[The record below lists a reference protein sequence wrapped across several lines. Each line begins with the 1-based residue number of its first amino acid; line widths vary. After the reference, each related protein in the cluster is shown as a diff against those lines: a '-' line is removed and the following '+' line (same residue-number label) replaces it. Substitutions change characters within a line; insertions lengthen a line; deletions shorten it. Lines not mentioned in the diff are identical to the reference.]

1 MSGSSGSGVFR
12 AFKNVT
18 DLKFASVIKGML
30 FDVERETMTTHNEG
44 AIHALRYPVQ
54 AAKTGFKGAVGARR
68 IEYESAKK
76 EINSIKIR
84 KNLSDQLTSPVKWD
98 QTIKKMIEDGT
109 NEFHEIGPG
118 NVLKG
123 LIRKINRDAIIY

>member
-1 MSGSSGSGVFR
+1 VCEKLKERGAKRTILLKVDG
-12 AFKNVT
+12 AFHSPLMEDAKN
-18 DLKFASVIKGML
+18 DFEL
-30 FDVERETMTTHNEG
+30 
-44 AIHALRYPVQ
+44 ALNKTIINTPIYPIYQ
-54 AAKTGFKGAVGARR
+54 NS
-68 IEYESAKK
+68 SAKK

-98 QTIKKMIEDGT
+98 QSIKKMIEDGT